1 MIDISLK
8 IIIYN
13 KIKNKKKFKF
23 KFKLFL
29 PQKFEKMKS
38 EEMDY

>member
-1 MIDISLK
+1 MIYKKYILL
-8 IIIYN
+8 
-13 KIKNKKKFKF
+13 KKKKKIFNLNLNF
-23 KFKLFL
+23 FL